1 MKRVVLFFAMVLLGT
16 RLLSAQSCD
25 APNICG
31 TWLGQEKTNKVE
43 IYRTG
48 NLWEGKAVWNSEY
61 GDVSGQNIMVLRNL
75 SYDADDHE
83 WKGKIYDPFHDKVFN
98 VVVSLQKNGRLK
110 VVGKAGIISKTM
122 IWTRIPAPKE
132 S

>member
-1 MKRVVLFFAMVLLGT
+1 MKRILVIVAVVLSNLFVAKG
-16 RLLSAQSCD
+16 QECI
-25 APNICG
+25 APDICG
-31 TWLGQEKTNKVE
+31 VWLGQEKSSKID
-43 IYRTG
+43 IYRKG
-48 NLWEGKAVWNSEY
+48 NLWEGKAVWYSEY
-61 GDVSGQNIMVLRNL
+61 GDIGDQNIIVLRNL

-83 WKGKIYDPFHDKVFN
+83 WRGKIYDPFHDKVFN

-122 IWTRIPAPKE
+122 IWTRIPAPQE